1 MIDGN
6 DNLSLPV
13 IIHSKIDSGAL
24 VISIYEEIRQAFL
37 LILWN
42 LSIADMLYNGHL
54 HIADTSIKNKLK
66 PTMVISQKHNTFYSR
81 HLFLEPIMLA
91 MEKFQ
96 RRQMIFQ

>member
-24 VISIYEEIRQAFL
+24 VITIYEEIRQAFL

-42 LSIADMLYNGHL
+42 LSIADGHL

-66 PTMVISQKHNTFYSR
+66 PTMVIS
-81 HLFLEPIMLA
+81 
-91 MEKFQ
+91 
-96 RRQMIFQ
+96 